1 MTRPAASRSLIRAH
15 TLMDSEPLMTLFKAP
30 TAGDM
35 DRQLDQMPPRGNKRK

>member
-15 TLMDSEPLMTLFKAP
+15 MPMDSEPFKAP

-35 DRQLDQMPPRGNKRK
+35 DRQLDQMAGARK